1 MTIAVE
7 VTSSS
12 ISSSSRKPP
21 KVKTF
26 QKARSFS
33 FVLGKEQTAG
43 RAQRTRRPADQLW
56 RRQPAP
62 LLCLPIRSAIGLS
75 RLAADARQ
83 GALALQPTTTTTTTR
98 LGSFGVRYPGTC
110 TQRVRYISGSE
121 HYTLIACVVSRRPR
135 YPASVRCTLPTL
147 TYLLP
152 PTPPVRPRPLCLCVV
167 CCFCCSSSAPVCCV
181 PVAQASRA
189 LAHPSRISQ
198 RSASHCTWTAPRR
211 PPPPSSTPTLAHHH
225 HQPSPP

>member
-1 MTIAVE
+1 MLE
-7 VTSSS
+7 
-12 ISSSSRKPP
+12 
-21 KVKTF
+21 
-26 QKARSFS
+26 
-33 FVLGKEQTAG
+33 KEQTAG
-43 RAQRTRRPADQLW
+43 RAQRARGPANQLW

-62 LLCLPIRSAIGLS
+62 LLCLPIRRAIGLS

-83 GALALQPTTTTTTTR
+83 GALLLQPTTTH
-98 LGSFGVRYPGTC
+98 LGSFGVRYPGTWA
-110 TQRVRYISGSE
+110 QRVRYISGSG
-121 HYTLIACVVSRRPR
+121 HHALITCLVSHRPR
-135 YPASVRCTLPTL
+135 YPASVCCTLRTL
-147 TYLLP
+147 TYTVP
-152 PTPPVRPRPLCLCVV
+152 PTPPVRPRPLCLCV

-211 PPPPSSTPTLAHHH
+211 PPPPSSTPTLDHHH